1 MKTFQVAKW
10 SVIDDFGKEFYL
22 SLFSTDE
29 HSFAQFC
36 LQFSD
41 YGNWIEFPR
50 LFLSIGDNRLFSIS
64 INVGKLSF
72 LFDMFGSNWSNF
84 YNDVTL

>member
-22 SLFSTDE
+22 SLFSTDK

-41 YGNWIEFPR
+41 YDNFFQFPR
-50 LFLSIGDNRLFSIS
+50 LYLTIADNRLFSIR
-64 INVGKLSF
+64 IYVGKLGF
-72 LFDMFGSNWSNF
+72 LFDMLGSNWSNF
-84 YNDVTL
+84 YNNVTL